1 MCVAGGGRHGSWS
14 TAAFSATLLPSA
26 TAALFPGSASTF
38 LSASSLSSASFGT
51 SSQALLTSGAALGLP
66 GRVGAAAGC
75 VGGAFM
81 LELGIVLGLSVED
94 FSSLLTLLRDVS
106 FSTPAFKTQR
116 ERGVSSASGSPVTTS
131 E

>member
-14 TAAFSATLLPSA
+14 AAAFSATLLPSA

-66 GRVGAAAGC
+66 DRVGAAAGC

-81 LELGIVLGLSVED
+81 LELGIV

>member
-81 LELGIVLGLSVED
+81 LELGIV